1 MLEFSRLAIPH
12 PTHIFVN
19 VKAKGSLFIKRRD
32 EGTKSEPEA
41 SRAMA
46 SSDGVW
52 LIRIRRT
59 H

>member
-1 MLEFSRLAIPH
+1 MLEFSCLMIPH

-19 VKAKGSLFIKRRD
+19 VKAKGSLFIKCRD
-32 EGTKSEPEA
+32 EETKSEPEA
-41 SRAMA
+41 SWAVA

-52 LIRIRRT
+52 LIRIRRM